1 MSFLVS
7 SRRTESR
14 AAPADLNIAEEMKFV
29 IWDWAP
35 CSEKSFP
42 LHTASQPKCNLIC
55 ARIPQRSL
63 MPSPW
68 FSACPPSNS
77 HPPCTEPT
85 CSQTP
90 RVVGSWNRWSL
101 GFLSP
106 SLSPFSYLS
115 FSVMQEERP
124 RFPLWVLVSCVDCAA
139 PSSTIFCC
147 GSTYYSPPLRVKS
160 GSKSGFLFMEIHP
173 PASCGI
179 H

>member
-7 SRRTESR
+7 SRRADSR

-35 CSEKSFP
+35 CGEKSFP

-68 FSACPPSNS
+68 FSACPPNS
-77 HPPCTEPT
+77 HPPCAEPT

-101 GFLSP
+101 GFLFPP
-106 SLSPFSYLS
+106 SLSLS
-115 FSVMQEERP
+115 FL
-124 RFPLWVLVSCVDCAA
+124 PLFFRDAGGETAVPSLGFDCAA
-139 PSSTIFCC
+139 PSCTIFRCR
-147 GSTYYSPPLRVKS
+147 STARSPPL
-160 GSKSGFLFMEIHP
+160 
-173 PASCGI
+173 
-179 H
+179 